1 MAHVLHRGGET
12 PAAEGVVKGAGRFGL
27 HLFEMCMAMCVGVAV
42 LDVPF
47 VGLAKWAGYADPIR
61 DLPQLAAVVVAFN
74 MSLPMALWMR
84 YRGHDWRCV
93 KEMSGAM
100 FAEAFVLIV
109 VAWLGAF
116 ATTSLVPLQ
125 HSLMIPAMVIV
136 MLFRLDVY
144 TAPTHHGTPAT
155 A

>member
-1 MAHVLHRGGET
+1 M
-12 PAAEGVVKGAGRFGL
+12 PATAGVVTRAGRFGL
-27 HLFEMCMAMCVGVAV
+27 HLLEMCMAMCVGVAV

-61 DLPQLAAVVVAFN
+61 DLPQLAAIVVAFN

-84 YRGHDWRCV
+84 YRGHDARCIL
-93 KEMSGAM
+93 EMSGAM

-109 VAWLGAF
+109 AAWFGLF

-125 HSLMIPAMVIV
+125 HSLMIPVMVIV
-136 MLFRLDVY
+136 MLLRLDVY
-144 TAPTHHGTPAT
+144 TAPTHHPAPAT
-155 A
+155 T